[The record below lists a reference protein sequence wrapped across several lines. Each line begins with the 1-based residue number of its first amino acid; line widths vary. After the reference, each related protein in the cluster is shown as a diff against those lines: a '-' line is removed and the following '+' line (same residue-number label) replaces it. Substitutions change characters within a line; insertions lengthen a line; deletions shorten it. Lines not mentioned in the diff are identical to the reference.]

1 MREFRD
7 DFAWSVCEPIFVFRR
22 LHPTIGG
29 LIAALAANI
38 TSDSTLKNAVWAS
51 PCSTSEHS
59 RRKLISDNF
68 CLRHADVVNATR
80 SDSVPTRRPS
90 VATRR
95 HSVPTRRPSLE
106 VTDVVDA
113 TRRHSVPTRR
123 PSVATR
129 SDSVTSF
136 RRPSLF
142 RIPSTCEWTC
152 LEVVPFNFVIT
163 ACAGI
168 SAGGNLR
175 SIVCSDLISQ
185 GGAWHLHD
193 CVGKV
198 DINEEEVVGTV
209 LGRINEEEVVGTA
222 SLTDEEEG
230 PKSLI
235 NVVSLHLIGIDD
247 PLKTQSELIAS
258 CFRGSKV

>member
-95 HSVPTRRPSLE
+95 HSVPTRRPS
-106 VTDVVDA
+106 
-113 TRRHSVPTRR
+113 
-123 PSVATR
+123 VATR

-185 GGAWHLHD
+185 GGAWHLYD

-198 DINEEEVVGTV
+198 D
-209 LGRINEEEVVGTA
+209 INEEEVVGTA

>member
-185 GGAWHLHD
+185 GGAWHLYD

-198 DINEEEVVGTV
+198 D
-209 LGRINEEEVVGTA
+209 INEEEVVGTA

-247 PLKTQSELIAS
+247 PLKTQCDLIAS

>member
-90 VATRR
+90 VATR
-95 HSVPTRRPSLE
+95 
-106 VTDVVDA
+106 
-113 TRRHSVPTRR
+113 
-123 PSVATR
+123 

-185 GGAWHLHD
+185 GGAWHLYD

-198 DINEEEVVGTV
+198 D
-209 LGRINEEEVVGTA
+209 INEEEVVGTA